1 MRCVHAVCVQC
12 LYRLCMESAWS
23 LPPPL
28 VFGSQGSCQ
37 IGGNLSTNA
46 GGLRFLRY
54 GSLRGS
60 LLGLEAVLADG
71 TVLDNL
77 SPLRKD
83 NTGYDLG
90 QLFIGSEGTLGVVTG
105 CSLALPPLPSS
116 VHLAFLGLSSF
127 DAVLAAYAAARRHLG
142 ETLSA
147 VEFLDRASMD
157 LVVEQQPSTRDPL
170 QARCM
175 LAASCSPLQPLAASC
190 SPLQPLAASCS
201 PLQPLATPYS
211 PPEQPLNNPLL
222 PPTTPARATRCRRA
236 APGA

>member
-23 LPPPL
+23 LTPPL

-175 LAASCSPLQPLAASC
+175 LAASCSPLQPLA
-190 SPLQPLAASCS
+190 
-201 PLQPLATPYS
+201 TPYS

>member
-1 MRCVHAVCVQC
+1 VHAACARGVCMRCACSVCTDC
-12 LYRLCMESAWS
+12 AWS
-23 LPPPL
+23 VPPRLTSL
-28 VFGSQGSCQ
+28 VLGSQGSCQ

-90 QLFIGSEGTLGVVTG
+90 QLFIGSEGTLGVITG

-157 LVVEQQPSTRDPL
+157 LVIEQQPSTRDPL
-170 QARCM
+170 QARR
-175 LAASCSPLQPLAASC
+175 PLAASG
-190 SPLQPLAASCS
+190 SPVQPLRNPSAA
-201 PLQPLATPYS
+201 PQ
-211 PPEQPLNNPLL
+211 Q
-222 PPTTPARATRCRRA
+222 PPTACW
-236 APGA
+236 